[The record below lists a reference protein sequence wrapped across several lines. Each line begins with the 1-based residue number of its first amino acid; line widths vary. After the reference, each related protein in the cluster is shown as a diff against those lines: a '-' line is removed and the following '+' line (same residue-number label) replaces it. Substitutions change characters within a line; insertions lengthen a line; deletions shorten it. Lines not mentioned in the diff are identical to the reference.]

1 MLTRRTL
8 LASCAG
14 FGATALGGRTLLGV
28 AESAEPQPLR
38 IPKLIDARRQ
48 GQSIALTAQ
57 RGRTAFLPG
66 RPTPTLG
73 YNGTYLG
80 PTLRLHR
87 GDDVEVAVTNALA
100 EDTAVHWHGLLVPSH
115 LGPDRNGPWP

>member
-8 LASCAG
+8 LAASAG
-14 FGATALGGRTLLGV
+14 FGAAALGGRALLRA
-28 AESAEPQPLR
+28 AEAAERQPLR
-38 IPKLIDARRQ
+38 IPELIDARRQ

-73 YNGTYLG
+73 YNGTY
-80 PTLRLHR
+80 PTSSPRTR
-87 GDDVEVAVTNALA
+87 GVFRSMSR
-100 EDTAVHWHGLLVPSH
+100 W
-115 LGPDRNGPWP
+115 DRIST

>member
-38 IPKLIDARRQ
+38 IPELIDARRQ

-73 YNGTYLG
+73 YTMW
-80 PTLRLHR
+80 R
-87 GDDVEVAVTNALA
+87 
-100 EDTAVHWHGLLVPSH
+100 SQ
-115 LGPDRNGPWP
+115 